1 MGEVPMVERKR
12 LRAAKALESVDV
24 GCLGDER
31 ISPRLNIGHI
41 DGEGRTR
48 CSTKADAILEKV
60 HVRNGEAIRS
70 RSLSND
76 GQIDAGFESCAIY
89 GIGNRDGGRQV
100 RRGNRKD

>member
-1 MGEVPMVERKR
+1 MAAIYLIGRANGDYERVKETQIPGGIPACGMEAR
-12 LRAAKALESVDV
+12 IPIPDRWERFPWLNGNGYGLRRALESVDV

-60 HVRNGEAIRS
+60 HVRNG
-70 RSLSND
+70 
-76 GQIDAGFESCAIY
+76 
-89 GIGNRDGGRQV
+89 
-100 RRGNRKD
+100 